1 MPTVA
6 NQERCLPKT
15 KEGICLHIF
24 VHQFVKEMQIM
35 KKNLYT
41 ANSLDLEVQN
51 YLKSFDIGELKDHF
65 SLIPE
70 GQLNEIY
77 DKSDHQ
83 NRYYQWLA
91 CLMRVLK
98 PKQVVE
104 LGAAAGISTIMMASQ
119 LPKESKVYS
128 VDIDKSIAWKWM
140 NREYPNVVKILGDD
154 TDIDIWKEL
163 GEWVD
168 DGDLPGYNEDNQFVP
183 FDLEGTDVWFIDA
196 LHTKEHLQKELDL
209 YTPFFKK
216 GAVIVLDDIRME
228 GLWDLWQALP
238 YDKCETTN
246 PNHHTGFGHF
256 IV

>member
-1 MPTVA
+1 MP
-6 NQERCLPKT
+6 
-15 KEGICLHIF
+15 
-24 VHQFVKEMQIM
+24 IM
-35 KKNLYT
+35 KKNSLT
-41 ANSLDLEVQN
+41 ANELDTKVCE
-51 YLKSFDIGELKDHF
+51 YIKIFDIGELGNQL
-65 SLIPE
+65 SLIAS
-70 GQLNEIY
+70 GQLDEIY
-77 DKSDHQ
+77 DRGPNA

-119 LPKESKVYS
+119 LPKESKLYS

-140 NREYPNVVKILGDD
+140 NRDYPQVEKVLGDD
-154 TDIDIWKEL
+154 TDPDLWRKNWSGSKFDGTFDMEL
-163 GEWVD
+163 GP
-168 DGDLPGYNEDNQFVP
+168 DLSK
-183 FDLEGTDVWFIDA
+183 TDIWFIDA

-216 GAVIVLDDIRME
+216 GTVVVLDDIRMD
-228 GLWDLWQALP
+228 GLWDIWRALP